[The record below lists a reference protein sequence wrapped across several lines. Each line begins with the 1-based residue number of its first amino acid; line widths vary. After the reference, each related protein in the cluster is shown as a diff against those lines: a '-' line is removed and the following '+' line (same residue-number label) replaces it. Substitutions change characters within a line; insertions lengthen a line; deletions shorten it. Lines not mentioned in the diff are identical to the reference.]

1 VLGPVLADLLECVHA
16 FDVDVLL
23 LSGRPSRLR
32 AVREAVIARLAVPPH
47 RVVPMDSYPVEQWY
61 PFRDPTGHI
70 ADPKTTAAV
79 GAMIAATAEGRLEGF
94 LLRSSR
100 LAMRS
105 TARVIGL
112 MDQSGQIRNENVKL
126 RDLDLE
132 RAPAAGET
140 SFTLTFAA
148 PAFLG
153 FRQLDLER
161 WTATRLYRLEF
172 GNPASVRK
180 LALPLTVTITRREID
195 PDRPDAEERR
205 EAFDI
210 AEITDA
216 DGLAVHR
223 QQVVLR
229 LQTEA
234 EEAGYWRDSGA
245 LKVP

>member
-1 VLGPVLADLLECVHA
+1 
-16 FDVDVLL
+16 
-23 LSGRPSRLR
+23 
-32 AVREAVIARLAVPPH
+32 
-47 RVVPMDSYPVEQWY
+47 
-61 PFRDPTGHI
+61 
-70 ADPKTTAAV
+70 
-79 GAMIAATAEGRLEGF
+79 
-94 LLRSSR
+94 
-100 LAMRS
+100 MRS

-172 GNPASVRK
+172 GNPASVRR
-180 LALPLTVTITRREID
+180 LALPLTVTITRGEID

-205 EAFDI
+205 EAFTI
-210 AEITDA
+210 TEITDA

-234 EEAGYWRDSGA
+234 EEAGYWRDTGA